1 MTIDAPS
8 VSRIMGGVRTLH
20 RRVRNVAELR
30 EAVEAGLP
38 LAALERTVEHVAGV
52 GAEAA
57 ELRASIVPKT
67 TLQRRRERLNPEES
81 QRLERLARMIALAE
95 SVWEDDALAHEFL
108 TSKQPQLGGERPVD
122 LSRNDLGTRQV
133 EMLLMKL
140 EYSLPA

>member
-1 MTIDAPS
+1 MTIDAPA
-8 VSRIMGGVRTLH
+8 VSRIMGGQKTLH
-20 RRVRNVAELR
+20 RRIRSTADLR
-30 EAVEAGLP
+30 RAVEDGLP
-38 LAALERTVEHVAGV
+38 LAALDRTIHHVAGI

-95 SVWEDDALAHEFL
+95 AVWEDDALAHEFL
-108 TSKQPQLGGERPVD
+108 TSAQPQLGGERPVD
-122 LSRNDLGTRQV
+122 LSRSDLGTREV
-133 EMLLMKL
+133 ELLLMKI